1 MYVQYLY
8 VHLIKQIKYF
18 CLVLWGEVI
27 AMKKET
33 FTYPHFFY
41 FNIQILL
48 LKINSM
54 SYKKELIVTDPS
66 KLPAEWWN
74 YLVNPIVGYYIPRAT
89 LYKKQKT

>member
-1 MYVQYLY
+1 MKIFLFGFVGGSNCYEKENIYLSP
-8 VHLIKQIKYF
+8 L
-18 CLVLWGEVI
+18 
-27 AMKKET
+27 
-33 FTYPHFFY
+33 FY

-54 SYKKELIVTDPS
+54 SYKKELIVTDPT